1 MAALKLNTTLRELFL
16 AENKISPADGFQLGN
31 LLRTNTHLELLDLS
45 NNKLGVSINF
55 KYHLIFFL
63 KSLLPFLIFVVIAIF
78 ALWMIM
84 DDNCKLF
91 LSQKNSPK

>member
-63 KSLLPFLIFVVIAIF
+63 KSLVPFPVFVVIAIF
-78 ALWMIM
+78 ALVLIA
-84 DDNCKLF
+84 F
-91 LSQKNSPK
+91 G